1 MDLKSSGRCH
11 LGRGGV
17 LRMEVRLG
25 VGGGQA
31 PSGSPCRREVLR
43 EALGRRTGE
52 AAGARRDGAAC

>member
-1 MDLKSSGRCH
+1 
-11 LGRGGV
+11 
-17 LRMEVRLG
+17 MEVRLG